1 MIDLHCHIL
10 PAIDDGARSLEE
22 AVAMCRAAAADGCSA
37 MIATPHQRRAGW
49 WNCDRARLA
58 ELRRALAAAVAAE
71 LPRFQVLAG
80 AEIRV
85 DGQLLA
91 EVEALAAAADRD
103 AGTGVTPL
111 AGSRYLLLE
120 LTGGEAP
127 EAAADLVH
135 ELAVAGWRPI
145 LAHPEHI
152 PWLAG
157 NLGAVERLVALGALC
172 QVTAMSI
179 TGDFG
184 RRAQAD
190 TLRLIEAGLAH
201 FVASDAHDLKRRPPG
216 LSRARRAIA
225 ARWSEELA
233 ARLCTENPRAV
244 LEDRP
249 LPAGAAALA
258 ADAASMPAPPP
269 QPSRRL
275 EKKA

>member
-1 MIDLHCHIL
+1 
-10 PAIDDGARSLEE
+10 
-22 AVAMCRAAAADGCSA
+22 MCRAAALDGCA
-37 MIATPHQRRAGW
+37 GMVATPHQRRAGW
-49 WNCDRARLA
+49 WNGDRAHLA
-58 ELRRALAAAVAAE
+58 GLRRALAAALDRE
-71 LPRFQVLAG
+71 FPPGTRFEVFGG

-103 AGTGVTPL
+103 GGTGVAAL

-120 LTGGEAP
+120 FAGAEAP

-152 PWLAG
+152 PWMAESP
-157 NLGAVERLVALGALC
+157 ATVARLVSLGALC
-172 QVTAMSI
+172 QVTAMSV

-184 RRAQAD
+184 RRAQGD
-190 TLRLIEAGLAH
+190 TWKLIDAGLAH

-225 ARWSEELA
+225 ARWGEALA
-233 ARLCTENPRAV
+233 ARLCEENPRAV
-244 LEDRP
+244 VEDRP
-249 LPAGAAALA
+249 LAAGAAA
-258 ADAASMPAPPP
+258 SPAEE
-269 QPSRRL
+269 RV
-275 EKKA
+275 